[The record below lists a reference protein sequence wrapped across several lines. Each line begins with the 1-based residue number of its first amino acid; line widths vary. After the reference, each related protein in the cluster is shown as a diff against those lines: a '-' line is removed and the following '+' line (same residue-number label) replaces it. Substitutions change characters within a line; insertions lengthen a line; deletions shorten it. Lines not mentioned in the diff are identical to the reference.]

1 MRNKM
6 ILLVLAVCLLF
17 CACEFSLPQIEYG
30 FSREISPEEQKLETE
45 IKKKGYLYPY
55 KILFCEPKVLVFCL
69 ISAICSFRK

>member
-30 FSREISPEEQKLETE
+30 FSREISPEGEKFVKLFNRVIY
-45 IKKKGYLYPY
+45 IK
-55 KILFCEPKVLVFCL
+55 
-69 ISAICSFRK
+69 SRD